1 MRVLVDEN
9 TAVQVMEPL
18 KHLLPR
24 HEVHHV
30 AEIGWKGKKDEPLL
44 RDAGRAAYHA
54 LLTLDRQQLR
64 DPDECKAIKASGL
77 HHIRYEQRRQG
88 LAGLALAIG
97 AVIAA
102 MPAVMAELEAAEGQR
117 LVRIVSLDPNAKR
130 FEITD
135 PAEDPPPY
143 WPRRRPAPPR
153 SRRR

>member
-135 PAEDPPPY
+135 PA
-143 WPRRRPAPPR
+143 
-153 SRRR
+153 